1 MTSED
6 RKTSASLNEF
16 QVRGLTVTCQYVD
29 KVIGEIEQ
37 ILHSAASKA
46 AFPRYIEDV
55 TPTQRRTIEDYLARI
70 RAQLA
75 RVLDGQGIPRPEAW
89 VPTSRAVYT
98 ALTTIDIALEE
109 LRPQY
114 MKGYGELTPE
124 LAMELE
130 GISGELRGLV
140 ERLNRYLMQD
150 AGQDL
155 RQRLQ
160 RLEQTSGELELL
172 GKIERVV
179 TQRGLVE
186 FRSTIAGI
194 TDRLEDQ
201 SLEIAVF
208 GRVSSGKSTLL
219 NVILG
224 EEILP
229 VGVTPITAVP
239 TRIRYGEMPQLT
251 VWFAERRLPETLDIG
266 RLAEV
271 ASEKGNPQNQKRVTR
286 IIVDLPSSRLR
297 KGTTFVDTP
306 GLGSLATSGASETLA
321 YLPNCDLGL
330 VLIDAGST
338 LTQEDLQT
346 IQALQDASIPVQV
359 LLSKA
364 DLLTPQE
371 VDDMIRYVKENIVKQ
386 CSIEVPVYAVSAIA
400 KHRELLTRWF
410 EAEILPLYQRSQDL
424 KSLSVKRKVGT
435 LRDAVVAAL
444 STRVRRSKGISST
457 DSGEI
462 REVEARLRRAT
473 GRIPQLQNELERDI
487 RAFSRDTG
495 WLIERAADQLAQEW
509 RRGKDSST
517 GSGLVV
523 YESIVG
529 DVHQQAKVYRQHLE
543 SLASDLHAELKNA
556 EKVLGLPHGPTE
568 EEFTSAIRSMPAFD
582 FAGRDLKFA
591 PAFWGR
597 LLGKVGLRIAAR
609 RAIRSKL
616 DSYLSN
622 VVSIYG
628 GVFKDWSS
636 SVVNVLARRFA
647 NYADSYRAQAE
658 RAQSSSSVGAEE
670 VQALLTDLRALGGEV
685 TVTEAGLPVVADEF
699 WPAQTHEGKNR

>member
-1 MTSED
+1 MSTED
-6 RKTSASLNEF
+6 HNSSASLNEF
-16 QVRGLTVTCQYVD
+16 QARGLSVTCQYVD

-46 AFPRYIEDV
+46 AFPRFIQDI
-55 TPTQRRTIEDYLARI
+55 TPAQRRTIEDYLSRI

-98 ALTTIDIALEE
+98 ALTSIDIALEE
-109 LRPQY
+109 LRPRY
-114 MKGYGELTPE
+114 MKGYGEVEPGVGT
-124 LAMELE
+124 ELE
-130 GISGELRGLV
+130 GISAELRGLV

-155 RQRLQ
+155 RQRLE
-160 RLEQTSGELELL
+160 RLEQTSDELELL

-179 TQRGLVE
+179 TERGLVE

-194 TDRLEDQ
+194 TDRLEDR

-208 GRVSSGKSTLL
+208 GRVSAGKSSLL
-219 NVILG
+219 NAILG

-239 TRIRYGEMPQLT
+239 TRIRFGETPLLT
-251 VWFAERRLPETLDIG
+251 VWFAEKRLPEALKIG

-271 ASEKGNPQNQKRVTR
+271 ASEKGNPQNKKRVTR
-286 IIVDLPSSRLR
+286 IVVDLPSARLR
-297 KGTTFVDTP
+297 RGTTFVDTP

-330 VLIDAGST
+330 MLVDAGST

-364 DLLTPQE
+364 DLLTAQE
-371 VDDMIRYVKENIVKQ
+371 VDDLIRYVKENIAKQ
-386 CSIEVPVYAVSAIA
+386 CSVEVPVYAVSAVA
-400 KHRELLTRWF
+400 AHSELLTRWF

-435 LRDAVVAAL
+435 LRDAVVAVL
-444 STRVRRSKGISST
+444 STRVRRSRGISGT
-457 DSGEI
+457 DSESI
-462 REVEARLRRAT
+462 REVETRLRKAT

-487 RAFSRDTG
+487 RAFSGDTG
-495 WLIERAADQLAQEW
+495 WLLERAAERLVQEW
-509 RRGKDSST
+509 RRDKDRST
-517 GSGLVV
+517 GAGLVV
-523 YESIVG
+523 YESIVR
-529 DVHQQAKVYRQHLE
+529 DIHQQAKVYRQHLE
-543 SLASDLHAELKNA
+543 GLATELHAELENA

-568 EEFTSAIRSMPAFD
+568 EEFTSAIRSMPIFD
-582 FAGRDLKFA
+582 FAARDMQLV
-591 PAFWGR
+591 PPFWSR
-597 LLGKVGLRIAAR
+597 LLGNAGLRMAAR
-609 RAIRSKL
+609 RALRSRL
-616 DSYLSN
+616 ESYLSN

-628 GVFKDWSS
+628 GVFKDWSF
-636 SVVNVLARRFA
+636 SVLNLLDKRFA

-658 RAQSSSSVGAEE
+658 RAHSSSTLGGEE
-670 VQALLTDLRALGGEV
+670 VRNCLTDLSRLGR
-685 TVTEAGLPVVADEF
+685 
-699 WPAQTHEGKNR
+699 QHY